1 MKIAIA
7 SDHAG
12 YALKEKVKD
21 LLSKQGVEVTD
32 FGTNNAVDP
41 VDYPD
46 YGRPAAK
53 SVAQGRHDR
62 AVLVCGTGLGM
73 SLTAN
78 RLKGVRGTLCHNAFT
93 AEMARKHNDS
103 NVLILGARVTNDAE
117 AAKIVQIWLDT
128 PFEGG
133 RHKRRI
139 DKIEE

>member
-21 LLSKQGVEVTD
+21 LLTTQGVEVTD

-46 YGRPAAK
+46 YGRPAAR

-78 RLKGVRGTLCHNAFT
+78 RIKGVRGTLCHNAFT

-103 NVLILGARVTNDAE
+103 NVLILGGRVVSDTDAE
-117 AAKIVQIWLDT
+117 QIVKVWLDT

-139 DKIEE
+139 DKIEG